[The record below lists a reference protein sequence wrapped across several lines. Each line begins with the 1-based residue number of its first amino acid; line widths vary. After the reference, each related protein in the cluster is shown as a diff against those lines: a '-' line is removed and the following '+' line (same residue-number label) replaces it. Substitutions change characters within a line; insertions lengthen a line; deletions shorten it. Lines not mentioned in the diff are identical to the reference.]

1 MPMIKITPPVV
12 ASVGLLMAIAA
23 TARASTELRLDQ
35 SAGVASAAAQQ
46 PGTPA
51 PAGGTAAPATDT
63 QLSTPTLRFGDPGRW
78 WLSVGA
84 GISSDFDDAIDVPV
98 TVSAFTFVAPRLEAG
113 LELGGWYFDQPGD
126 STGGVSLSGVFR
138 YHFLQA
144 DDRDWT
150 LFAEARIGILAGFD
164 NVPSN
169 GTEFNFLPGIGAG
182 FTRRLFEDSDAR
194 LLMGVR
200 WHHIS
205 NANTRGSDRN
215 PGRDAAMLYGAIVF
229 PLD

>member
-1 MPMIKITPPVV
+1 ML
-12 ASVGLLMAIAA
+12 AGAA
-23 TARASTELRLDQ
+23 LSHASTELRLDQ
-35 SAGVASAAAQQ
+35 SAGVASAAAQ
-46 PGTPA
+46 PGPSPAAPATPA
-51 PAGGTAAPATDT
+51 PANADT
-63 QLSTPTLRFGDPGRW
+63 TIATPTLRYGDPGRW

-84 GISSDFDDAIDVPV
+84 GISSDFDDAVDVPV

-138 YHFLQA
+138 YHFLMA
-144 DDRDWT
+144 EDRDWT
-150 LFAEARIGILAGFD
+150 LFAEGRIGILAGFD

-169 GTEFNFLPGIGAG
+169 GTEFNFLPGLGAG
-182 FTRRLFEDSDAR
+182 FTRRLFDDSDAR
-194 LLMGVR
+194 LLVGVR

-205 NANTRGSDRN
+205 NANTQGSDRN
-215 PGRDAAMLYGAIVF
+215 PGRDAAMLYGAVVF